1 MKKVLV
7 GISIIVIAV
16 LAACAPRAAA
26 TQEPVIVE
34 QPTQQPTHI
43 KTDLTPAQRVA
54 ISKLAQNLGITP
66 DKVKLI
72 STEAVK
78 WPDSCL
84 GVSTP
89 GIMCSQVVTP
99 GFRVKLGVNGKQV
112 EYHTN
117 QDASVIVPATVALT
131 WSRSG
136 GIAGF
141 CDNMTIYLSGE
152 VQATSCKRADVV
164 EKRLTDLVS
173 SQEIAT
179 MNEWISKY
187 GKVNI
192 DVSDP
197 KGAADAMTVKLQLFG
212 TGTEQLTSQ
221 ATQQI
226 LMQFVQNLN
235 QKLLRQ

>member
-1 MKKVLV
+1 MKSLLL
-7 GISIIVIAV
+7 GISFMVLA
-16 LAACAPRAAA
+16 LAACAPRAQA

-34 QPTQQPTHI
+34 QPTHI
-43 KTDLTPAQRVA
+43 NTDLTPAQRVA
-54 ISKLAQNLGITP
+54 ISKAAENLGITT

-72 STEAVK
+72 STEALD

-84 GVSTP
+84 GVSTL

-99 GFRVKLGVNGKQV
+99 GFRVKLEVNGRQV

-131 WSRSG
+131 WLRSG
-136 GIAGF
+136 GVAGF
-141 CDNMTIYLSGE
+141 CDNLTIYLSGE
-152 VQATSCKRADVV
+152 VQATSCKKNDIV
-164 EKRLTDLVS
+164 EKRLTDLAS

-187 GKVNI
+187 GHVSI

-197 KGAADAMTVKLQLFG
+197 KGVADAMTVKLELFG
-212 TGTEQLTSQ
+212 TGSQQLTSAQ
-221 ATQQI
+221 AQQ
-226 LMQFVQNLN
+226 LLLQFVQNLN
-235 QKLLRQ
+235 QKLMDQ

>member
-1 MKKVLV
+1 MRKFLL
-7 GISIIVIAV
+7 GIGLMIMV

-34 QPTQQPTHI
+34 QPTHI
-43 KTDLTPAQRVA
+43 NTDLTPAQRIA
-54 ISKLAQNLGITP
+54 ISTVAQNLGVTP
-66 DKVKLI
+66 DKIKLI
-72 STEAVK
+72 STEAVD

-84 GVSTP
+84 GVSTE

-99 GFRVKLGVNGKQV
+99 GFRVKLEVNGQQV

-141 CDNMTIYLSGE
+141 CDNLTIYLSGE
-152 VQATSCKRADVV
+152 VQRTSCKKTDIVQ
-164 EKRLTDLVS
+164 KRLTDLVS
-173 SQEIAT
+173 PQELAT
-179 MNEWISKY
+179 MNEWIVKY
-187 GKVNI
+187 GNVNI
-192 DVSDP
+192 DQSDP

-212 TGTEQLTSQ
+212 TGQEQLTSPQ
-221 ATQQI
+221 VQQ
-226 LMQFVQNLN
+226 LLLLFVQNLN
-235 QKLLRQ
+235 QKLMSQ